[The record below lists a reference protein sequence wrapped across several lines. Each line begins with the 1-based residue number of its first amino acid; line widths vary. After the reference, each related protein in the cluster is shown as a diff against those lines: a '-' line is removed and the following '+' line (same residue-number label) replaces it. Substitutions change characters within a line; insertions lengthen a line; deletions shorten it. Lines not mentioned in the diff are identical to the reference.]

1 MAHALPDLPARSLSY
16 FIAADMCEA
25 MARKQQRYRV
35 WYLSR
40 WGLYQHVDT
49 R

>member
-1 MAHALPDLPARSLSY
+1 MARAFPDLPARSLSY
-16 FIAADMCEA
+16 FLAADVCEA

-35 WYLSR
+35 WYLSGC
-40 WGLYQHVDT
+40 GLYQHVDA